1 MAEECLFC
9 RIARGDIPAREV
21 LRTEYVVAFHDINPG
36 APVHVLVVPVTHYET
51 VGALDNE
58 SVAGRLLLAAAEVAR
73 IEGIG
78 TSGYRVVLNTGADA
92 GQSVNHVHA
101 HVLGGRALSWPPG

>member
-1 MAEECLFC
+1 MAEDCLFC
-9 RIARGDIPAREV
+9 RIARGDLPAREV
-21 LRTEYVVAFHDINPG
+21 LRTEHVVAFHDINPG
-36 APVHVLVVPVTHYET
+36 APVHVLVVPVTHYES

-58 SVAGRLLLAAAEVAR
+58 SVGGRLLLAAAEVAR
-73 IEGIG
+73 IEGIDA
-78 TSGYRVVLNTGADA
+78 SGYRVVLNTGADA